1 MGIKSLNSL
10 RPLRLAL
17 TGARRRWL
25 RFAHGIEIAP
35 DASISLSSRMLCA
48 RRGLI
53 TVGPGS
59 LIAFKTLILTRR
71 TDGTTAPV
79 RVGRNCFVGG
89 GSVLMPGV
97 TVGDG
102 AIVGAGAIVTRD
114 VPPYSAVGGSPA
126 RVLRENLKTGRFG
139 RLDYADENSRK
150 MWR

>member
-25 RFAHGIEIAP
+25 RFAYGIEIDA
-35 DASISLSSRMLCA
+35 DASISLSSRMVCA
-48 RRGLI
+48 RRGAI
-53 TVGPGS
+53 RVGPGS

-71 TDGTTAPV
+71 TDGSVAPV
-79 RVGRNCFVGG
+79 TVGRNCFIGG

-97 TVGDG
+97 TVGDH
-102 AIVGAGAIVTRD
+102 AIVGAGAIVTED
-114 VPPYSAVGGSPA
+114 VPPHCAVGGSPA

-139 RLDYADENSRK
+139 RLDYADENSRR